1 MDLFRLDIHL
11 EQLVHDQRSLSVHLC
26 LYSSIGARLVTT
38 AVNRLHKEGGQF
50 CLVAAC
56 AAGGQGHA
64 LLVERYPN

>member
-1 MDLFRLDIHL
+1 MINIHC
-11 EQLVHDQRSLSVHLC
+11 LSICVSIHP
-26 LYSSIGARLVTT
+26 YSIGARLVTT

-50 CLVAAC
+50 GLVAAC